1 MPIDS
6 LYNIKLGDRYTTD
19 GNDVWIVDAIR
30 PYPSVTLRQVTSP
43 SAGSDAPDAC
53 VDASLDAAGFARF
66 HPLEG

>member
-19 GNDVWIVDAIR
+19 GTDVWVVDAIR
-30 PYPSVTLRQVTSP
+30 PYPTVTLRQVGPADDASEP
-43 SAGSDAPDAC
+43 S

>member
-19 GNDVWIVDAIR
+19 GHDVWVVDAIR
-30 PYPSVTLRQVTSP
+30 PFPSVTLRQVGPTEEAREP
-43 SAGSDAPDAC
+43 I
-53 VDASLDAAGFARF
+53 VDASLDAAGFSRF

>member
-19 GNDVWIVDAIR
+19 GEDVWIVDAIR
-30 PYPSVTLRQVTSP
+30 PFPSVTLRQVAS
-43 SAGSDAPDAC
+43 SGDAPEPS

-66 HPLEG
+66 HPVEG